1 VDKPTNSSV
10 VGNLLN
16 MINMWLDS
24 VPAILEHQEALNLV
38 FQYRAPIIKNWVNVS
53 TVRE

>member
-1 VDKPTNSSV
+1 MDKPTDGSV

-24 VPAILEHQEALNLV
+24 VPAILEHQEALDLV
-38 FQYRAPIIKNWVNVS
+38 FRYHAPIIKNWVNVS